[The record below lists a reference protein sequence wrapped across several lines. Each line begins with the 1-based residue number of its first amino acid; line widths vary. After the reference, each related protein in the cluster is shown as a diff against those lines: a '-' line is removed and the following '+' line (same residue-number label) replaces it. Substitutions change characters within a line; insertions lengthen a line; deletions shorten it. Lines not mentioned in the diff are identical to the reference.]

1 MNIESLRINN
11 DEARQKSELTP
22 PIRLKSPQ
30 RRASALYTSVHLYT
44 CTLVH
49 LCTGTLVHLY
59 TCTLVHLY
67 TGTLVHLYC
76 TLVMCSGTLV
86 QYTFIAG

>member
-11 DEARQKSELTP
+11 DEAWQKSELTP

-44 CTLVH
+44 GALAHCS
-49 LCTGTLVHLY
+49 TGTFVHLY
-59 TCTLVHLY
+59 A
-67 TGTLVHLYC
+67 GTLAHW
-76 TLVMCSGTLV
+76 
-86 QYTFIAG
+86 

>member
-30 RRASALYTSVHLYT
+30 RRPS
-44 CTLVH
+44 TLA
-49 LCTGTLVHLY
+49 
-59 TCTLVHLY
+59 Y
-67 TGTLVHLYC
+67 TGTEGPPVTRTWFLLPRFLAYVRASWGFCVSRGFTTVPLTQISC
-76 TLVMCSGTLV
+76 NTVFSKS
-86 QYTFIAG
+86 